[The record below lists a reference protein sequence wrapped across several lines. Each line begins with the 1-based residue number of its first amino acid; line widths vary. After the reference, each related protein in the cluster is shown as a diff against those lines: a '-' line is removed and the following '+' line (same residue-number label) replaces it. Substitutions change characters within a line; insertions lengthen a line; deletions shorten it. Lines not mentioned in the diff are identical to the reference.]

1 MGNILRR
8 QRKPKTPPRADVL
21 AHVAEN
27 VRALRQTRGLSQ
39 LGLAELSGISRRM
52 IVAIESDEANVSL
65 SSLDRLAAALGVSF
79 SQMVRPPDAPDNR
92 RIESIAWR
100 GAHRESHAVLLGTA
114 PASREAELWVWSLG
128 ESERYPS
135 EANSGSWHEM
145 LFVIEGTLVLEGAE
159 GRREISAGDF
169 YIFSSDKPYVFA
181 NGGTGTVRYVRNVVL

>member
-1 MGNILRR
+1 MGSILRR

-27 VRALRQTRGLSQ
+27 VRALRQTRGFSQ
-39 LGLAELSGISRRM
+39 SDLAELSGISRRM

-65 SSLDRLAAALGVSF
+65 SSLDRLAAALEVSF
-79 SQMVRPPDAPDNR
+79 SEIVRPPDAPDNR

-100 GAHRESHAVLLGTA
+100 GAHRESQAVLLGTA
-114 PASREAELWVWSLG
+114 PATREAELWVWSLG

-135 EANSGSWHEM
+135 EANSGNWHEM
-145 LFVIEGTLVLEGAE
+145 LFVMEGTLVIEAAD
-159 GRREISAGDF
+159 GRHEISAGDF

-181 NGGTGTVRYVRNVVL
+181 NGGAGTVRYVRNVVL